1 MKRYIVLLACVLSA
15 MAAAATDIS
24 TLENAIY
31 VEPLTAQPGQSTVL
45 SIRMKN
51 QAAVAGF
58 EFSLVLPLGINVVTD
73 SDDYPWVTLSTE
85 RTTTKKTNFFQSALQ
100 SDGSLRV
107 LCGTTAKDS
116 STGKLYAFSGNDG
129 EVARVAINIPSD
141 FPNAEY
147 AMQIV
152 NGKLSDPDNVKTT
165 LTTPIETALTIG
177 AAASNNI
184 TWSAMITGDVTS
196 ASADVVSGAFELTPT
211 VGNPEADSFVFG
223 ETNLQVFYQIVPGMS
238 VKVFFVTPSTTID
251 LSDKFDKTG
260 NQMQLNTSGLNLSQF
275 NCDGTWLFVYSAQ
288 GTASDEFTWNFELM
302 GNVNQECQ
310 GDFYSIDS
318 GGYVYS
324 DESTISSSRPTY
336 SYKWTS
342 EDDVK
347 GVEIRVKKVDG
358 YDFKLLFNGSDYT
371 TRLDLTQE
379 GPDWLYE
386 ATISDVTI
394 LVNGCWNLI
403 YYKSNNITFAD
414 TEVKNTCVW
423 NWGRGDGDNELSYE
437 EAAAVHSFTMEF
449 NGVPITSF
457 NELQY
462 FTGLTSIYSEAFR
475 NCGSLTSIIIPENV
489 TNIGSNAF
497 TECISLTSITLPNG
511 LQTIGDEAFRNTK
524 LTHFFVPSTVNSIG
538 NGFLASCRQLV
549 SIAVDPLNTT
559 YTSKDNCIMNGTTV
573 VMGCKASRIPDDAT
587 AISQYAFCNMDGLT
601 SIEIPASVTSIGDYA
616 FTGCTGM
623 TKVVS
628 KMTTPIA
635 FANISNVFEVSRLCK
650 LYVPYGTKQAYLD
663 AGWDTTVFRGGVFE
677 LPSTYDVNTD
687 GSVNIADVTK
697 LVNEVLKQP

>member
-58 EFSLVLPLGINVVTD
+58 EFSLILPLGIDVVTD

-85 RTTTKKTNFFQSALQ
+85 RTTTKKTTFFQSALQ
-100 SDGSLRV
+100 SNGTLKV
-107 LCGTTAKDS
+107 LCGTTPKDPE
-116 STGKLYAFSGNDG
+116 TDKLYAFSGNDG

-141 FPNAEY
+141 FPNGEY
-147 AMQIV
+147 TMQIV

-184 TWSAMITGDVTS
+184 TWSALITGDVTS
-196 ASADVVSGAFELTPT
+196 APADVVSGEFELTPT
-211 VGNPEADSFVFG
+211 VGNPEADSFVFD

-260 NQMQLNTSGLNLSQF
+260 NQMQLDTNGLNLSQF

-288 GTASDEFTWNFELM
+288 GTASDEVMWNFKLM

-310 GDFYSIDS
+310 GDFYLLDS

-324 DESTISSSRPTY
+324 DAPTISSSRSTFSY
-336 SYKWTS
+336 SWTS

-347 GVEIRVKKVDG
+347 SVEIRVKKVDG
-358 YDFKLLFNGSDYT
+358 YDYILLFNGTDYT
-371 TRLDLTQE
+371 SRLDLTQE
-379 GPDWLYE
+379 GQTWLFKG
-386 ATISDVTI
+386 TISDAAI

-403 YYKSNNITFAD
+403 YYKSNNI
-414 TEVKNTCVW
+414 
-423 NWGRGDGDNELSYE
+423 
-437 EAAAVHSFTMEF
+437 
-449 NGVPITSF
+449 
-457 NELQY
+457 
-462 FTGLTSIYSEAFR
+462 
-475 NCGSLTSIIIPENV
+475 
-489 TNIGSNAF
+489 
-497 TECISLTSITLPNG
+497 
-511 LQTIGDEAFRNTK
+511 
-524 LTHFFVPSTVNSIG
+524 
-538 NGFLASCRQLV
+538 
-549 SIAVDPLNTT
+549 
-559 YTSKDNCIMNGTTV
+559 
-573 VMGCKASRIPDDAT
+573 
-587 AISQYAFCNMDGLT
+587 SQ
-601 SIEIPASVTSIGDYA
+601 
-616 FTGCTGM
+616 
-623 TKVVS
+623 
-628 KMTTPIA
+628 
-635 FANISNVFEVSRLCK
+635 
-650 LYVPYGTKQAYLD
+650 
-663 AGWDTTVFRGGVFE
+663 
-677 LPSTYDVNTD
+677 YDVNTD

-697 LVNEVLKQP
+697 LVNEVLKQ